1 MTVLPFG
8 ERALLVELGDRIDPG
23 LAERAHAIAD
33 AWEAL
38 GHGPAVPAYASVLL
52 TFDPLRLAPERAE
65 VLAGEIAGSSL
76 PRAGGP
82 PAPRTIVIPTVYD
95 GPDLADVAARSAL
108 TPDEIVELHTAR
120 TYRAFFLGFLPGY
133 AYCGTLDPRIVA
145 PRLAEPRVRLP
156 AGSVGVAAGQTAV
169 YPFESPGGWRLI
181 GRTAQSLWDPAADPP
196 ARIRAGDL
204 VRFVRVA

>member
-8 ERALLVELGDRIDPG
+8 ERALLVELGDKIDEG
-23 LAERAHAIAD
+23 MAERSRAIAD

-52 TFDPLRLAPERAE
+52 TFDPLRLTPDRAE
-65 VLAGEIAGSSL
+65 VMAREVAGLGSH
-76 PRAGGP
+76 RASGP
-82 PAPRTIVIPTVYD
+82 HAPRTVVIPTIYD
-95 GPDLADVAARSAL
+95 GPDLADVAARSSL
-108 TPDEIVELHTAR
+108 SPDELVELHTAR

-133 AYCGTLDPRIVA
+133 AYCGMLDPRIVA
-145 PRLAEPRVRLP
+145 PRLADPRVRLP

-181 GRTAQSLWDPAADPP
+181 GRTAERLWDPAAERP

-204 VRFVRVA
+204 VRFVRVE